1 MELAGNGW
9 QVTVAEGQVIRLDDL
24 PLAAWERIVSL
35 TEIPWVD
42 AYYKPLSDLSLAR
55 QLVIECCKVG
65 GIDSGALLEAATG
78 PIILGM
84 FEAAGDD
91 LPVEVADGIPL
102 EGAAS

>member
-1 MELAGNGW
+1 MDLAGNGW

-55 QLVIECCKVG
+55 QLVIECCKIG
-65 GIDSGALLEAATG
+65 GIDSGALLHSATV
-78 PIILGM
+78 PTILAM
-84 FEAAGDD
+84 FEPAGDD

-102 EGAAS
+102 GGEDS